1 MKRFIMYIL
10 LTAIIC
16 ILVINAQQSITFAH
30 EAVSICLEM
39 IIPTLFPFFICS
51 GLLIYSG
58 FCEVLAKLFRFC
70 MKPLF
75 RIGPAGSS
83 AFILGIVS
91 GYPLGAIT
99 AGELYANSYLTKT
112 EAERLL
118 AFCNN
123 SGPLFIL
130 GSVGIAVYSDLH
142 IGIMLY
148 IAHILAA
155 LTVGIIFRFYKKND
169 YTAPPSHMTSPKR
182 SIGEIFNIAVQNAV
196 SSMLTVCAAVMFF
209 SVISRLVLNLIPLK
223 PEADA
228 ILSGIMEFVTGTLK
242 ISALNTAIG
251 KKLILTSLIVGFA
264 GLSVHAQVMAVI
276 SKYGLSLKPYL
287 LGKLLHGI
295 IAALYTLLYISRFP
309 ITATVFAPSMSKAFA
324 AASAYE
330 LVFAAAVVIGCIV
343 FAVALFIKEKKALKI
358 YEKDFNH

>member
-1 MKRFIMYIL
+1 MKKFVLYFVI
-10 LTAIIC
+10 TAIIC
-16 ILVINAQQSITFAH
+16 LIIANASQSIIFAQD
-30 EAVSICLEM
+30 AVNICFEM

-70 MKPLF
+70 MKPVF
-75 RIGPAGSS
+75 GVSPAGSS

-99 AGELYANSYLTKT
+99 AGELYSNNYLSKT

-130 GSVGIAVYSDLH
+130 GSVGIAVYADIR

-155 LTVGIIFRFYKKND
+155 ITVGVIFRFYKKND
-169 YTAPPSHMTSPKR
+169 FTSPPTVMSSPKR
-182 SIGEIFNIAVQNAV
+182 SVGEIFNIALQNAL
-196 SSMLTVCAAVMFF
+196 SSMLTVCGAVLFF
-209 SVISRLVLNLIPLK
+209 SVVSRLIMNLVSLNPTS
-223 PEADA
+223 DA
-228 ILSGIMEFVTGTLK
+228 MLSGMLEFVTGTLK
-242 ISALNTAIG
+242 ISALNTAVG
-251 KKLILTSLIVGFA
+251 KKLILTSFIVGFA

-287 LGKLLHGI
+287 LGKFLHGI
-295 IAALYTLLYISRFP
+295 FAALYTLLYLHKYP
-309 ITATVFAPSMSKAFA
+309 ITTAVFAPSMSKAFA
-324 AASAYE
+324 ASSAYE
-330 LVFAAAVVIGCIV
+330 LIFAAAVVFGCIS
-343 FAVALFIKEKKALKI
+343 FAIVLFIKERKALKMREI
-358 YEKDFNH
+358 KKDF